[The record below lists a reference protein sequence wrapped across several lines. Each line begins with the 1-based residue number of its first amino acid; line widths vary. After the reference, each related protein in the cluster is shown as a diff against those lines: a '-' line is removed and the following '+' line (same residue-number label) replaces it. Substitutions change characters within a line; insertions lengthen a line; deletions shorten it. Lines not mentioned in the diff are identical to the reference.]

1 MPLPTPR
8 KGQRMADYL
17 AGFMGNATAVKDYP
31 DTKQRYAVG
40 ASIFRT
46 KQKKR
51 KNMEAGEE
59 TLLAPNEGESFAD
72 FLNRF
77 VKNPAMTEMF
87 PDAGD
92 RAEVASEL
100 YEDMEESSEEIPSED
115 SEAGSDSEEIVP
127 ALEEPM
133 AGDDDVDEL
142 EENQF
147 EDMTIEGVSVL
158 TTGMAKGHK
167 LQIDRTT
174 LEQVMECANSFKSG
188 VKVNENHGAGIGD
201 IVGKLTNFRID
212 ESGEK
217 LLADLTFL
225 KSRKDRANYYLDLAR
240 EIPESFGISISF
252 SGQSDDSGSEF
263 ELARCQELYSADLV
277 QHPAANPTG
286 LFSADSF
293 CVSVDKKE
301 LSNMETTTTP
311 TTEKTEKTYNMEDF
325 EKRML
330 SFEDRLKKIEDTLT
344 PKEEPKT
351 EKTETLAEPPAPTA
365 KQEKRKEDETAV
377 AGALEAKDVAKTE
390 LSSVLSQ
397 IRTELSK
404 IVSAPVAPSAPSVE
418 DKKPQ
423 SFADYV
429 NFEMKQ
435 NNISKAEALRL
446 CVGKYN
452 EVYRKELSAGGIKV
466 L

>member
-1 MPLPTPR
+1 MPLPTPK
-8 KGQRMADYL
+8 KGQRMADFL

-59 TLLAPNEGESFAD
+59 TLLAPNEGESFQD

-100 YEDMEESSEEIPSED
+100 YEDMEESSEDIPSED

-142 EENQF
+142 E
-147 EDMTIEGVSVL
+147 DMTIEGVSVL

-167 LQIDRTT
+167 LQIDQMT
-174 LEQVMECANSFKSG
+174 LQQVMECANNYKNG

-212 ESGEK
+212 DSGEK

-225 KSRKDRANYYLDLAR
+225 KSREDRAKYYMDLAQ
-240 EIPESFGISISF
+240 EIPDSFGISISF
-252 SGQSDDSGSEF
+252 SGQSEQNGTDL

-286 LFSADSF
+286 LFSADSV

-301 LSNMETTTTP
+301 LSNMTTDTTTP
-311 TTEKTEKTYNMEDF
+311 TTEKTEKTYDMGDF
-325 EKRML
+325 EKRMM
-330 SFEDRLKKIEDTLT
+330 SFEDRLKKIEDSLT
-344 PKEEPKT
+344 PKEEKT
-351 EKTETLAEPPAPTA
+351 DKAETLAEPPAPTM
-365 KQEKRKEDETAV
+365 KEEKKREDETAV
-377 AGALEAKDVAKTE
+377 AGALEAKEVAKTE
-390 LSSVLSQ
+390 LSSVLTQ

-404 IVSAPVAPSAPSVE
+404 IVSAPVAHSAPAVE
-418 DKKPQ
+418 EKKPQ
-423 SFADYV
+423 SFSDYV